1 MSNRPVSAGKAWA
14 EHWKQL
20 LPESGVH
27 KYSHKHAQSC
37 SMVFQMCRARL
48 TCSAHRGQAGKCFAS
63 HTVSSQKA
71 WFALNPGV
79 QYTIHFELFCAA
91 WIECEWIDLI
101 LRSALFRVYAFLRY
115 MLAWDVIGLCN
126 MEIFLRCYPCP
137 PHLCKGNYEL
147 SVTDPSPYSHNL
159 MFQATDAKG
168 HLVHKWATPVAFSEQ
183 PSFTPSKSVLVE
195 LLHTVCRGESAGNE
209 INMLMLNNVLG
220 PLTVSAPYCSS
231 LVTDNSVVD
240 AFGVFV
246 CFLFF
251 YCMVLVL
258 LDIKKQKCTISVLSI
273 SPVVPLYDLLFLK
286 QLPEMCNAIMKSG
299 LVKEVKGQGSLT
311 VSLL

>member
-1 MSNRPVSAGKAWA
+1 M
-14 EHWKQL
+14 
-20 LPESGVH
+20 
-27 KYSHKHAQSC
+27 
-37 SMVFQMCRARL
+37 
-48 TCSAHRGQAGKCFAS
+48 
-63 HTVSSQKA
+63 
-71 WFALNPGV
+71 
-79 QYTIHFELFCAA
+79 
-91 WIECEWIDLI
+91 
-101 LRSALFRVYAFLRY
+101 
-115 MLAWDVIGLCN
+115 
-126 MEIFLRCYPCP
+126 
-137 PHLCKGNYEL
+137 
-147 SVTDPSPYSHNL
+147 
-159 MFQATDAKG
+159 
-168 HLVHKWATPVAFSEQ
+168 
-183 PSFTPSKSVLVE
+183 LVE

-209 INMLMLNNVLG
+209 INMLMLNNVLS

-246 CFLFF
+246 CLFF

-258 LDIKKQKCTISVLSI
+258 LGLDLKKQNYTISVLSI